1 MKPLTAEEK
10 LNLFLIS
17 LRPFIDTAQAM
28 EQTQLCWGCIG
39 KSSLSREDFERLL
52 KLYRTVT
59 EESK

>member
-17 LRPFIDTAQAM
+17 LRQAM